1 MYFNIELLSGNK
13 IKNYP
18 EFIPMKIMRIQHY
31 KELKNVSEFEYDI
44 FEPVITSVLDNTID
58 WNRVDNIKTV
68 DELTKVDRLKLLY
81 FQILNS
87 KGGEID
93 YEWDC
98 GYCDKSNKI
107 TFQLEDLVENK
118 LKNEIK
124 DIEYKS
130 NNGETITI
138 AFPRFKDHLRLDIK
152 IKEYLEKAFK
162 EIEFYIKPVLDLQ
175 NRIEEINKKINFAK
189 ITANPEITNEDKI
202 KSLEEEMKTILLDLE
217 KILEDDDL
225 QKKVSDILRSKKLYT
240 EEIILIKSYKD
251 LKFIKSQAE
260 DLVYYCYIKN
270 NNRELED
277 YFLYINDIDARFM
290 RNIEKFI
297 EETYYG
303 FEDEI
308 EISCV
313 KCHKKDKVRLD
324 LSPKFFFS
332 GV

>member
-1 MYFNIELLSGNK
+1 LYFNIELLSGNK